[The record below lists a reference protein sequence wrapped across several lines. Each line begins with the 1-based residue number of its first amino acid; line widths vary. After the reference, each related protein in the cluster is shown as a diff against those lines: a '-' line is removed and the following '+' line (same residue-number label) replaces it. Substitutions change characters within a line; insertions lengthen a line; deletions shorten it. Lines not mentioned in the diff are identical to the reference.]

1 VKGKRALI
9 TGGASGIG
17 LATARRLEAEGA
29 EVFVVDIAEVER
41 KDGNFIRADVSKSKE
56 MEAAFEKAAPIDIA
70 HLNAGISGRVT
81 EIDEL
86 TDEQYQRI
94 LGINVNGVVFGIREA
109 VKLMKKSGG
118 GSIVATASIAGLN
131 AYPPDPVY
139 GLTKHAVV
147 GIVRALGPLL
157 ERHNITI
164 NAICPG
170 IVETPLVGEGAARLK
185 ELGFPLIQPEE
196 VAEAVV
202 RAINGGGTG
211 DAWVIQPGREPL
223 VYKFRGV
230 PGPRV
235 EGAEGMEPP
244 WELL

>member
-1 VKGKRALI
+1 MKGKRALI

-17 LATARRLEAEGA
+17 LATARRLAAEGA
-29 EVFVVDIAEVER
+29 NVVVVDIADAEGELI
-41 KDGNFIRADVSKSKE
+41 DFIRADVSNSSE
-56 MEAAFEKAAPIDIA
+56 MAAAFEKAAPIDIA
-70 HLNAGISGRVT
+70 YMNAGISGGVS

-86 TDEQYQRI
+86 TDDEYHRI

-109 VKLMKKSGG
+109 VKQMKKTGG

-157 ERHNITI
+157 QPHNITI

-170 IVETPLVGEGAARLK
+170 IVETPLVGEGAGRLK

-211 DAWVIQPGREPL
+211 EAWVVQPGREPL

-235 EGAEGMEPP
+235 EGAEGREPP